1 MTIASL
7 IRALFG
13 IYSKPAEPGG
23 KWFPMKAAV
32 ALLAFYA
39 ALHLAVG
46 GILHLVNG
54 DIPFLSLLAGA
65 TSTE

>member
-13 IYSKPAEPGG
+13 VYSKPAAPGG
-23 KWFPMKAAV
+23 QWFPIKAAV